1 MADTTTTAYGLTK
14 PEVGASEDTWGTKIN
29 TDFDSLDTIINAI
42 GGKTAAGTLS
52 YADSAK
58 LVTSATGVN
67 ITGTLTSDG
76 LTVDTD
82 TLYVDS
88 TNNRVGIGAI
98 SPYADLHVTGT
109 IKVATG
115 NAQGILGLGEGNGS
129 SVNVGVWRG
138 AANAPTTDG
147 NYLNLGGYDGMVFAT
162 GAAAIGSQ
170 TERMRITSSGN
181 VGIGTDSPSQKL
193 EVSDTAVQNVV
204 LRVANNDGNA
214 EMQKYQDDLYLNL
227 NDTGNIIVRSGS
239 TISERMRIDSS
250 GNVGIG
256 TSSPSLP
263 LEVYHASNSRIL
275 ASTSNTGAS
284 QFCFGDDADD
294 YVGRIYYDH
303 NGNTMRF
310 HTNNAE
316 TMRIDSSGNV
326 GIGTSSPSEKME
338 VYGGNLKLRS
348 TSAGSNGA
356 LSFEYTDGTSY
367 GSIYPFSTFGLAIQ
381 ANSSQ
386 PISFRTSGAERMRLD
401 ASGNLLVGGIT
412 TLPSSSVNGFG
423 VLPTGIVVAA
433 VSNDK
438 VTVFNRNGS
447 DGEISLFQKDGS
459 TVGSIGHDDT
469 SSATHKRTY
478 IGYGD
483 TGLAFIPTLNEIV
496 GHNTST
502 NAANSGITLGD
513 QNVPFENLY
522 LSGGIQFD
530 SRSNKL
536 EDYEEGTWTPTLP
549 NGGNLS
555 NARSTYVKIG
565 NTVTVTTY
573 ISSVNPTANGSQ
585 FQLGGLPFTNV
596 NTSNYYVGGSFGYT
610 GQNNLSDL
618 MPITGVNLDYIY
630 FHEND
635 GVTSSVSNNT
645 MRSKGVTGDSAD
657 AMILT
662 ITYFT

>member
-284 QFCFGDDADD
+284 QFCFGDAADD

-326 GIGTSSPSEKME
+326 GIGTTSPSEKME

-348 TSAGSNGA
+348 TSAGSNGR
-356 LSFEYTDGTSY
+356 
-367 GSIYPFSTFGLAIQ
+367 I
-381 ANSSQ
+381 
-386 PISFRTSGAERMRLD
+386 
-401 ASGNLLVGGIT
+401 
-412 TLPSSSVNGFG
+412 
-423 VLPTGIVVAA
+423 
-433 VSNDK
+433 
-438 VTVFNRNGS
+438 
-447 DGEISLFQKDGS
+447 
-459 TVGSIGHDDT
+459 
-469 SSATHKRTY
+469 
-478 IGYGD
+478 
-483 TGLAFIPTLNEIV
+483 
-496 GHNTST
+496 
-502 NAANSGITLGD
+502 
-513 QNVPFENLY
+513 
-522 LSGGIQFD
+522 
-530 SRSNKL
+530 KL
-536 EDYEEGTWTPTLP
+536 
-549 NGGNLS
+549 
-555 NARSTYVKIG
+555 RI
-565 NTVTVTTY
+565 
-573 ISSVNPTANGSQ
+573 
-585 FQLGGLPFTNV
+585 
-596 NTSNYYVGGSFGYT
+596 
-610 GQNNLSDL
+610 
-618 MPITGVNLDYIY
+618 
-630 FHEND
+630 H
-635 GVTSSVSNNT
+635 
-645 MRSKGVTGDSAD
+645 
-657 AMILT
+657 
-662 ITYFT
+662 

>member
-1 MADTTTTAYGLTK
+1 
-14 PEVGASEDTWGTKIN
+14 
-29 TDFDSLDTIINAI
+29 
-42 GGKTAAGTLS
+42 
-52 YADSAK
+52 
-58 LVTSATGVN
+58 
-67 ITGTLTSDG
+67 
-76 LTVDTD
+76 
-82 TLYVDS
+82 
-88 TNNRVGIGAI
+88 
-98 SPYADLHVTGT
+98 
-109 IKVATG
+109 
-115 NAQGILGLGEGNGS
+115 
-129 SVNVGVWRG
+129 
-138 AANAPTTDG
+138 
-147 NYLNLGGYDGMVFAT
+147 
-162 GAAAIGSQ
+162 
-170 TERMRITSSGN
+170 
-181 VGIGTDSPSQKL
+181 
-193 EVSDTAVQNVV
+193 
-204 LRVANNDGNA
+204 
-214 EMQKYQDDLYLNL
+214 
-227 NDTGNIIVRSGS
+227 
-239 TISERMRIDSS
+239 
-250 GNVGIG
+250 
-256 TSSPSLP
+256 
-263 LEVYHASNSRIL
+263 
-275 ASTSNTGAS
+275 
-284 QFCFGDDADD
+284 
-294 YVGRIYYDH
+294 
-303 NGNTMRF
+303 
-310 HTNNAE
+310 
-316 TMRIDSSGNV
+316 
-326 GIGTSSPSEKME
+326 
-338 VYGGNLKLRS
+338 
-348 TSAGSNGA
+348 
-356 LSFEYTDGTSY
+356 
-367 GSIYPFSTFGLAIQ
+367 
-381 ANSSQ
+381 
-386 PISFRTSGAERMRLD
+386 MRLD

-496 GHNTST
+496 GHHTST